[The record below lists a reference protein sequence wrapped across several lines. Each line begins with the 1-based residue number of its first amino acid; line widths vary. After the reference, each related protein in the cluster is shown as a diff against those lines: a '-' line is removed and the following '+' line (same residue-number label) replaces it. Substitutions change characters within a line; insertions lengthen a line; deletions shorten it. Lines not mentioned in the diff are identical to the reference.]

1 MRKPGMPITAT
12 MVKELRER
20 TGAGMMECKKALVE
34 ADGDAERAAQLLRK
48 SGQAKADKKSGRI
61 AAEGRI
67 VVVID
72 GAKAAVVEVNS
83 ETDFVAR
90 DENFIAF
97 SDAVAEAALDSGVS
111 DADGL
116 AKLRLADGRSI
127 EEARTELISKVG
139 ENIGVR
145 RIATLVS
152 DDVLASYTHGSR
164 IGVAVALQG
173 GDESLARDLAMHIAA
188 SNPICI
194 DEAGVPAETLDSERR
209 ILTEQAKASGKPDD
223 IVDKMVAG
231 RLSRFLKEITLLGQP
246 FVKDPDTS
254 IRKLLAGAGAT
265 VTGFVRFEVGE
276 GIEKRQENFADEVM
290 KQVRDAGKG

>member
-1 MRKPGMPITAT
+1 MSITAT

-34 ADGDAERAAQLLRK
+34 ADGDAEQAAEILRK

-61 AAEGRI
+61 AADGRI
-67 VVVID
+67 VVAVD
-72 GAKAAVVEVNS
+72 GTKAAVVEVNS

-97 SDAVAEAALDSGVS
+97 SDAVAGAALEQGVTDP
-111 DADGL
+111 DAI
-116 AKLRLADGRSI
+116 AKLRLADGRTV
-127 EEARTELISKVG
+127 EEARTELVSKVG

-145 RIATLVS
+145 RVATIAS

-164 IGVAVALQG
+164 IGVAVAMRG
-173 GDESLARDLAMHIAA
+173 GDEALARDLAMHIAA
-188 SNPICI
+188 SNPLCI
-194 DEAGVPAETLDSERR
+194 DETGVPAEKLDSERR
-209 ILTEQAKASGKPDD
+209 IFTEQAKESGKPDD
-223 IVDKMVAG
+223 IVEKMVAG
-231 RLSRFLKEITLLGQP
+231 RLGKFLKEITLLGQP

-254 IRKLLAGAGAT
+254 VGKLLDKAGAT